1 MANFKKIMPRCTGV
15 SMLSHSQNFEDV
27 LLYRALKHIPT
38 GRYVDVGAWHPQLH
52 SVTKWF
58 YDSGW
63 SGVNVEP
70 SRKFHRLLQN
80 RRPRDINLELALG
93 RQPGRMDF
101 FEVGYTGMSSFSD
114 DSVALGRSLGFNKSR
129 RYEVEV
135 ATMAQVF
142 EQHIQAQDVHFAK
155 IDVEGFESDVL
166 AGFDWQRNRP
176 WIIVVEAIR
185 PGGTEGTWSQWEP
198 QILQAGYEMVWF
210 DGLNRF
216 YLREESADLREHFRI
231 PVNLFDQ
238 FQIPWIRNNISLMEM
253 RLLSLWG

>member
-1 MANFKKIMPRCTGV
+1 
-15 SMLSHSQNFEDV
+15 
-27 LLYRALKHIPT
+27 
-38 GRYVDVGAWHPQLH
+38 
-52 SVTKWF
+52 
-58 YDSGW
+58 
-63 SGVNVEP
+63 
-70 SRKFHRLLQN
+70 
-80 RRPRDINLELALG
+80 
-93 RQPGRMDF
+93 
-101 FEVGYTGMSSFSD
+101 
-114 DSVALGRSLGFNKSR
+114 
-129 RYEVEV
+129 
-135 ATMAQVF
+135 MAQVF

-198 QILQAGYEMVWF
+198 QILQEGYEMVWF